1 MKKYLYWGDS
11 KGICHMKAGHL
22 SAIPKIH
29 VVELT
34 PALSRSVRRACAHT
48 HTHYQIGVWSRQYQ
62 TRVWYTHTLSDRS
75 VVHTHSDV

>member
-29 VVELT
+29 MVELT
-34 PALSRSVRRACAHT
+34 PNCSSQQECEARAH
-48 HTHYQIGVWSRQYQ
+48 V
-62 TRVWYTHTLSDRS
+62 HTL
-75 VVHTHSDV
+75 